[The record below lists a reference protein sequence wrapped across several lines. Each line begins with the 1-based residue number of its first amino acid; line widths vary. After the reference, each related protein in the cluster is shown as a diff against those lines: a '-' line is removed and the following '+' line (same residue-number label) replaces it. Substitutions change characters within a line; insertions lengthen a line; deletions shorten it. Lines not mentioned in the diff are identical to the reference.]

1 MQPMHKET
9 TILRVLRTKEEAK
22 ANYDRLS
29 GWYDLLAGAAEWKYK
44 EAGLQLLNV
53 TEGEKV
59 LEIGYGTG
67 QCLIPLARS
76 VGDSGKVYGIDLS
89 TGMYDVAKAK
99 ISQAGLSERVELTCG
114 DAIRLPY
121 KENSLEAIFTSFTL
135 ELFDTPEIPIVLGQ
149 CHKVLRPGGRMC
161 IVGMVK
167 NEKNTLMVSIYEW
180 FHERMPTTVDCRPI
194 RAQGA
199 LVEAGFA
206 IEKVTGMSMFGLPVE
221 IILARKDT

>member
-1 MQPMHKET
+1 M
-9 TILRVLRTKEEAK
+9 
-22 ANYDRLS
+22 
-29 GWYDLLAGAAEWKYK
+29 
-44 EAGLQLLNV
+44 NV

-67 QCLIPLARS
+67 QCLISLARS

-99 ISQAGLSERVELTCG
+99 ITRAGLSERVELICG
-114 DAIRLPY
+114 DAILLPY

-135 ELFDTPEIPIVLGQ
+135 ELFDTPEIPIVLGR

-167 NEKNTLMVSIYEW
+167 NEKNSLIVSIYEW

-194 RAQGA
+194 RAQRA
-199 LVEAGFA
+199 LEEAGFA
-206 IEKVTGMSMFGLPVE
+206 IEKVTGRSMFGLPVE